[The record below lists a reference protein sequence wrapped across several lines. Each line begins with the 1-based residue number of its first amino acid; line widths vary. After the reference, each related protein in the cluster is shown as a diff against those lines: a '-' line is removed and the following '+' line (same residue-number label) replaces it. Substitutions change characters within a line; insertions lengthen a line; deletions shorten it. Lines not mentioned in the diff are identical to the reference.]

1 MFVDFKKILDSG
13 YSYKKSL
20 AREHVK
26 QESVDLLREKI
37 KNSKIVPKSL
47 TDKQV
52 GRISRT
58 NH

>member
-1 MFVDFKKILDSG
+1 MFVDFKKVLDSG

-20 AREHVK
+20 LRENVK

-52 GRISRT
+52 RIIYGI

>member
-1 MFVDFKKILDSG
+1 MFSDFKKVLDSG

-20 AREHVK
+20 ERNHLK

-37 KNSKIVPKSL
+37 KDINIVPKSL

-52 GRISRT
+52 KIDFMI
-58 NH
+58 N

>member
-1 MFVDFKKILDSG
+1 MFVDFKKVLDSG

-20 AREHVK
+20 VREHVK

-37 KNSKIVPKSL
+37 KSSKIVPKSL

-52 GRISRT
+52 GIIYGI